1 MLCVGQRPC
10 QVFSVDAVCHIRIAF
25 DVVYEVA
32 LDGEGAACGLQQD
45 GFVGFDITN
54 IEVEAGVTGRAA
66 YNGGDVVNYGFVD
79 VVAVY
84 EDGKSLDA
92 LVVDGL
98 QILDTGYLQI
108 VIGAVGIFLG
118 TFGGDEY

>member
-1 MLCVGQRPC
+1 
-10 QVFSVDAVCHIRIAF
+10 
-25 DVVYEVA
+25 
-32 LDGEGAACGLQQD
+32 
-45 GFVGFDITN
+45 
-54 IEVEAGVTGRAA
+54 
-66 YNGGDVVNYGFVD
+66 
-79 VVAVY
+79 VVAIY

-98 QILDTGYLQI
+98 QILDAGYLQI

>member
-1 MLCVGQRPC
+1 MVKVPR
-10 QVFSVDAVCHIRIAF
+10 VDCNRMDLLV
-25 DVVYEVA
+25 
-32 LDGEGAACGLQQD
+32 
-45 GFVGFDITN
+45 FDITN

-98 QILDTGYLQI
+98 QILD
-108 VIGAVGIFLG
+108 A
-118 TFGGDEY
+118 